1 MKAVVFHARN
11 QPLLLEEVELT
22 IPGPDE
28 VLVQV
33 MACGA
38 VITDWKILDGF
49 AYIPKLPIVLGHET
63 AGVVAEVGSEVTG
76 FKSGDRV
83 AVYNYFYCGKCS
95 YCRARREQLCL
106 NMAGLLGILE
116 RDGGYAEY
124 TTVPA
129 RQLVLVP
136 ENVAWHDAA
145 VCCDAGITAVHAV
158 DRSGVKLGE
167 TVLVIGVG
175 GVGAVVTQLCKLAG
189 ARVVTV
195 DQSEVKVQRG
205 REMGADIALNSREV
219 DITEAVLDLT
229 EGKGA
234 DCVMDVVGVKETV
247 TYGMDSL
254 RRGGRFVLVGYTEER
269 YPLKGE
275 QLDQNELTIIGTRG
289 GRMLDL
295 ITTVQLVAA
304 GKIKP
309 IVTDFCPL
317 EKANDA
323 LAFLRAGQALG
334 RVVLLTPAGRKAV
347 RRRSTVPP
355 MA

>member
-1 MKAVVFHARN
+1 MQAVVLHARN
-11 QPLLLEEVELT
+11 QPLQLKEVV
-22 IPGPDE
+22 IPVPGPDE

-38 VITDWKILDGF
+38 DITDWKILDGF

-63 AGVVAEVGSEVTG
+63 AGVVTKVGSQVTD
-76 FKSGDRV
+76 FRPGDRV
-83 AVYNYFYCGKCS
+83 VAYNYFYCGKCS

-106 NMAGLLGILE
+106 SMTGLVGILE

-124 TTVPA
+124 TKVLA

-175 GVGAVVTQLCKLAG
+175 GVGAVVTQLCKMAG

-195 DQSEVKVQRG
+195 DRSEAKAQRA
-205 REMGADIALNSREV
+205 REMGADVALNSREMN
-219 DITEAVLDLT
+219 IAEAVHDLT
-229 EGKGA
+229 EGQGA
-234 DCVMDVVGVKETV
+234 DCVMDVVGVEETV

-254 RRGGRFVLVGYTEER
+254 RRGGRLVLVGYTEER

-275 QLDQNELTIIGTRG
+275 QLDQNELTIIGIRG

-295 ITTVQLVAA
+295 INAVQLVAA
-304 GKIKP
+304 GKIKS
-309 IVTDFCPL
+309 IVTDLYPL
-317 EKANDA
+317 EKANEA
-323 LAFLRAGQALG
+323 LAFLRAGKALG
-334 RVVLLTPAGRKAV
+334 RVVLLTPAGRKALG
-347 RRRSTVPP
+347 
-355 MA
+355 